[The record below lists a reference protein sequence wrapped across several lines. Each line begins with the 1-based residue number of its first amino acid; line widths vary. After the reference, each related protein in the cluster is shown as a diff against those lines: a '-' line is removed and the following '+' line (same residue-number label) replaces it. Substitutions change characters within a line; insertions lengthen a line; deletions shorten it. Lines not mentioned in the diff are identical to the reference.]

1 MNQFTPSLLAAAI
14 ALFSVTA
21 SFAGNPT
28 LGTQDYTTI
37 MDNDARETYT
47 LSVLAVHPDGN
58 RAYTSGTYATL
69 SQALM
74 AYQAFS
80 ADLPDGSTVVYAN
93 ITDSNGNIVHSISN
107 DI

>member
-1 MNQFTPSLLAAAI
+1 MNKFTPSLFAAAI

-21 SFAGNPT
+21 SFAGTPVVQ
-28 LGTQDYTTI
+28 TQDYTTI
-37 MDNDARETYT
+37 MDNDARESYT